1 MPMPMPMS
9 TLLPVLAPWLLLVMV
24 TVAVDDSWFAEYV
37 EVMIIVVGEALMV
50 IVEVGAEVKKTVASV
65 EVEGAST
72 MLKFLLESAT
82 VVLPGSYIA
91 K

>member
-1 MPMPMPMS
+1 MPIPMLMPIPF
-9 TLLPVLAPWLLLVMV
+9 LAPWLLLVMV
-24 TVAVDDSWFAEYV
+24 TVAVDGSWLTEYV

>member
-72 MLKFLLESAT
+72 M
-82 VVLPGSYIA
+82 VNH
-91 K
+91 